1 MNVNGVSA
9 NRLIQKTAE
18 EKNSS
23 QHRVLKFFE
32 KHNNLC
38 TLCHSVRFNIVIQY
52 PLVVLW
58 KGVGQ
63 FVCAVCNNP
72 VRERLNPEVI
82 HLLSNELKADQ
93 CVGKSTDE
101 RFHPIPSPNSS
112 FECCIQFV
120 RWW

>member
-1 MNVNGVSA
+1 MENAFLGLNGNLLASQLVILIWECAMNVNGVSA

-23 QHRVLKFFE
+23 QHRVLKLFE
-32 KHNNLC
+32 KRNNLYA
-38 TLCHSVRFNIVIQY
+38 LCHSVRFNIVIQY

-82 HLLSNELKADQ
+82 HLLSNELKAD
-93 CVGKSTDE
+93 
-101 RFHPIPSPNSS
+101 
-112 FECCIQFV
+112 
-120 RWW
+120 